1 MEGLKLDEKSTFKMP
16 RLLFSSKLDWGSSI
30 QFTAKIFSKKTGIL
44 ICYIVFSSGV
54 ALFLSSY
61 HPALHGILLPCLGWC
76 PKLLLA
82 YGG

>member
-44 ICYIVFSSGV
+44 ICYIKFSLRGLHFIYLATIQLCMEYYCHV
-54 ALFLSSY
+54 WAGALNYF
-61 HPALHGILLPCLGWC
+61 
-76 PKLLLA
+76 
-82 YGG
+82 